1 MLNEIIKGVA
11 RQLDA
16 VFGEGYEIY
25 QNMVRQGLSEPCFF
39 IGVLQPEQRPLL
51 GRQARRFNPL
61 VLQYLPRTAGDNAE
75 MLAVAEKLLEDLAFI
90 QLLNGDW
97 LRGTNMRY
105 EIQNGILH
113 FFVNYNLT
121 VKWPQQEQNMVD
133 LSIKQGL
140 DNYKG

>member
-1 MLNEIIKGVA
+1 MLNEIVKGVA
-11 RQLDA
+11 RRLNA
-16 VFGEGYEIY
+16 VFGKGYEIY
-25 QNMVRQGLSEPCFF
+25 QNRVEQGFSEPCFF

-51 GRQARRFNPL
+51 GCQARRFNPL
-61 VLQYLPRTAGDNAE
+61 VLQYFPRMAGDNAE

-121 VKWPQQEQNMVD
+121 VKWPQQGQNMAD